1 MTTPIV
7 LLTGVT
13 GFLGGATAAELLLR
27 HPSCNLLLLLRSKKG
42 QTAESRIRWSLS
54 RFLEPT
60 VLEPALRRCSLISGD
75 LTNPATFTDAC
86 FNRVTQVLHLA
97 ANTSFRSVRSVRQ
110 VNIEGTMAL
119 AHQMKLVPSL
129 RRFLHV
135 GTAYICGP
143 FSPQIVHEDDYPRSD
158 VRHLVE
164 YTASKAECETLL
176 EQLGPDLPLVIARP
190 SVVVGHSTLGCL
202 PSASIF
208 WYYRVLYLLRSLP
221 ASPNIFKDIVPVDY
235 AAKALALLLLKPSLS
250 HRRYHISAG
259 ESSSVTWMEMMTAF
273 ESCFGARPH
282 EPYRVV
288 DFPTIIHERK
298 RFREVLGVSDEGLLL
313 HALEGYF
320 RFGASG
326 VGVFDN
332 RRLLEEGMAVPPRF
346 TEYLC
351 KCAKLPPDRSVY
363 DQMLDDF

>member
-1 MTTPIV
+1 MTTSTV

-13 GFLGGATAAELLLR
+13 GFLGGATAAELLMR
-27 HPSCNLLLLLRSKKG
+27 HPACNLLLPLRSNKS
-42 QTAESRIRWSLS
+42 QSAEARIRLSLS

-60 VLEPALRRCSLISGD
+60 VLEPVLSRCTPINGD
-75 LTNPATFTDAC
+75 LTNPATFTDPC
-86 FNRVTQVLHLA
+86 FDRVTHVLHLA
-97 ANTSFRSVRSVRQ
+97 ANTSFRSVRAVRQ
-110 VNIEGTMAL
+110 VNVEGTMAL
-119 AHQMKLVPSL
+119 AHRMKQVPSL

-143 FSPQIVHEDDYPRSD
+143 FPRQVVHEDDYPRSD

-164 YTASKAECETLL
+164 YTASKAECEVLL
-176 EQLGPDLPLVIARP
+176 EQTAPDMPLVIARP
-190 SVVVGHSTLGCL
+190 SVVVGHTTLGCL

-208 WYYRVLYLLRSLP
+208 WYYRVLYLLRCLPTSLDML
-221 ASPNIFKDIVPVDY
+221 KDIVPVDY
-235 AAKALALLLLKPSLS
+235 AAESLSLLLFKPSLS

-259 ESSSVTWMEMMTAF
+259 ESSSVSWQEMLAAF
-273 ESCFGARPH
+273 ASSYGTLPREPCRIVNFTTLTGERARF
-282 EPYRVV
+282 EA
-288 DFPTIIHERK
+288 
-298 RFREVLGVSDEGLLL
+298 VLGPGDEGLLL
-313 HALEGYF
+313 YALEGYF
-320 RFGASG
+320 RFSSSG

-332 RRLLEEGMAVPPRF
+332 SRLLEEGMAVPPRF